1 MKMPWPLLVVH
12 VNPVMRDAH
21 VNAAKCHVFPY
32 ASVLKTG
39 LSLFEL

>member
-1 MKMPWPLLVVH
+1 MKMPCPLLVVH
-12 VNPVMRDAH
+12 VSPVTRDLQL
-21 VNAAKCHVFPY
+21 NAAKCQVVPY